1 MKMKVRDLK
10 RKATPLASPVKYS
23 AVGEGGGSDRREG
36 EVSGW
41 WCGRKKEVKKIW
53 GWGKETREL

>member
-23 AVGEGGGSDRREG
+23 AVGEGGGSVRVVVRE
-36 EVSGW
+36 E
-41 WCGRKKEVKKIW
+41 KKK
-53 GWGKETREL
+53 